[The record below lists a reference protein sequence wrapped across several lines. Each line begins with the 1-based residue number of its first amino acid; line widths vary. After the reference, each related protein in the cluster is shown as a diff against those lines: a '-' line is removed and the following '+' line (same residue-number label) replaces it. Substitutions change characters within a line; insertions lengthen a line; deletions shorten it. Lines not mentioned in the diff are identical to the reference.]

1 MDAIKK
7 KMQAMK
13 LDKDNAMERAL
24 QSEQQARDANLRAE
38 KVIFQNLETKN
49 SILKFNFVLQ
59 AEEEARSLQK
69 KIQSIENELDQT
81 QEGFMSVSAK
91 LEEKNKALQNVSTL
105 QLSFCGQGDFAPYR
119 QLNESKVGWVFV
131 IVSRSSHDLEE
142 K

>member
-38 KVIFQNLETKN
+38 KVNFRIYWISEH
-49 SILKFNFVLQ
+49 ILKFDFQTQ

-81 QEGFMSVSAK
+81 QEGLMQVNAK
-91 LEEKNKALQNVSTL
+91 LEEKNKALQNVSTFL
-105 QLSFCGQGDFAPYR
+105 HFF
-119 QLNESKVGWVFV
+119 
-131 IVSRSSHDLEE
+131 IDLGLFI
-142 K
+142 KAIKSASLWMI